1 MLRFR
6 FIFPIIGLCL
16 LTALDPISA
25 AANQDGFALAVNLPQ
40 DPSPLHAGV
49 GVLALLLAAIGW
61 VRRCRRRKSS

>member
-25 AANQDGFALAVNLPQ
+25 AANQADFALAVTFQ
-40 DPSPLHAGV
+40 QGSMPLHAGV
-49 GVLALLLAAIGW
+49 GVLALVLAAMGW
-61 VRRCRRRKSS
+61 IRRCRRRKSS